1 MICRPVTVDQA
12 VGVEGIFLGMRSDV
26 TNMLT
31 KVKEGDSSAA
41 AALLPLV
48 YQDLRAQA
56 AGLLSVQNPDHTLQ
70 PTALVHEAY
79 MKLVRVDGRSWESR
93 RHFMAV
99 AATAMRQVLYDHARD
114 RRRLKRGGG
123 VRRDPY
129 RESLV
134 FEPGLNV
141 DLVELDDALL
151 ELARLDERQSRIVEL
166 RFLSGLETKEIAEI
180 LDVSKRTVE
189 LEWRVARAWLRK
201 KLSEAC
207 AS

>member
-1 MICRPVTVDQA
+1 
-12 VGVEGIFLGMRSDV
+12 MRSDV
-26 TNMLT
+26 TDMLT
-31 KVKEGDSSAA
+31 RVKEGDSSAA

-79 MKLVRVDGRSWESR
+79 MKLVRVDGRLWESR

-99 AATAMRQVLYDHARD
+99 AATAMRQVLSDHARN

-141 DLVELDDALL
+141 DLVELDDALV

-166 RFLSGLETKEIAEI
+166 RFLSGLDTKEIAE
-180 LDVSKRTVE
+180 LLGVAKRTVE
-189 LEWRVARAWLRK
+189 LDWRVARAWLRMR
-201 KLSEAC
+201 LSEAHHQ
-207 AS
+207 